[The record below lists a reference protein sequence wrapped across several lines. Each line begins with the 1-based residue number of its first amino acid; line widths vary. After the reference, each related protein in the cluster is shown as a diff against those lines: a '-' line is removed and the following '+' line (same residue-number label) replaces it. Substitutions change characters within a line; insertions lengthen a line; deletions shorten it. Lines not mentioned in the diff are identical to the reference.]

1 MSYLFLPA
9 AIALLIKVFILF
21 VAKKKNHRSTFFLP
35 LVCILACHNLCEVL
49 GFFEFSESGS
59 LSFLLNVYYAITAFV
74 VFIIY
79 LYSKEIS
86 RFKGRFIDSA
96 AQYVALAVTSILSLL
111 ILFSDFV
118 IAGDKSIGYII
129 TAVKGDYYF
138 VFQLFILTMI
148 VAIISELVNGYRKAD
163 THITQ
168 IQCVISIIALGP
180 LFLVGIIT
188 MACLYFGVELSGA
201 VLFPVATTL
210 FLLIML
216 MSESKHK
223 LTDVRRFVPF
233 SPENSTANEIIT
245 IFDRYA
251 YDDIE
256 YREAV
261 GDIEKLLVTY
271 KYQKNGGNAS
281 TTAKLM
287 GMPRSSLYSIFNRL
301 KIEPKK

>member
-1 MSYLFLPA
+1 MSFLFLPA
-9 AIALLIKVFILF
+9 AIALLVKLFILYF
-21 VAKKKNHRSTFFLP
+21 AKNRSHQSTFFLP
-35 LVCILACHNLCEVL
+35 LVCVLACHNLCEVL
-49 GFFEFSESGS
+49 GFFEFTASGG
-59 LSFLLNVYYAITAFV
+59 LSFLLNVYYAITTFV
-74 VFIIY
+74 VLIIY
-79 LYSKEIS
+79 FYSKEIS
-86 RFKGRFIDSA
+86 QSKSKLREYA
-96 AQYVALAVTSILSLL
+96 ALAFASVLSLL
-111 ILFSDFV
+111 ILFTDFV
-118 IAGDKSIGYII
+118 VAGDKSIGYII

-138 VFQLFILTMI
+138 VFQIFVVTMI
-148 VAIISELVNGYRKAD
+148 VAIITELVNGYRNAD

-168 IQCVISIIALGP
+168 TQCVISILALGP
-180 LFLVGIIT
+180 VILVGLVT
-188 MACLYFGVELSGA
+188 MVCLYLGVELSGA
-201 VLFPVATTL
+201 ILFPVATTF

-216 MSESKHK
+216 VSESKHK

-245 IFDRYA
+245 IFDRFA

-256 YREAV
+256 YREAI

-301 KIEPKK
+301 KIESNKQ